1 MGKQEELKQ
10 AVEALTDEDIAELA
24 GGKLSAKGEKI
35 AKIAGMV
42 GGGLVGAAGLAA
54 GVMAIAGEV
63 KHKDGAYYFKEMFGG
78 NKLSTEYQRKHSAP
92 SPFPGAAGSPP
103 DPDPKNTPSD
113 YDFGM

>member
-54 GVMAIAGEV
+54 GVVAIAGEV
-63 KHKDGAYYFKEMFGG
+63 KHKDGAYYFKEMFGKKKTPWDKDYKEWG
-78 NKLSTEYQRKHSAP
+78 KSNDKYV
-92 SPFPGAAGSPP
+92 SPVDSGAAYGGE
-103 DPDPKNTPSD
+103 D
-113 YDFGM
+113 